1 MSNQLPNMKSTG
13 HKNGPAGANKREI
26 SEHPNNKREE
36 IQSDPPLSEKDEVKQ
51 AENRLRKS
59 VKKHS

>member
-1 MSNQLPNMKSTG
+1 MKSIG
-13 HKNGPAGANKREI
+13 QKNEPSGANNREI
-26 SEHPNNKREE
+26 ARHPNKSEE
-36 IQSDPPLSEKDEVKQ
+36 IRSDPPLSEKDEVKQ